1 MKKKDLNAQFDERIK
16 KLEETLPKLEGEKN
30 CAALTLT
37 NIIDILGISEIN
49 NFYFNNLAVPLAGG
63 FGGFKS
69 IKDWKGPCGA
79 VNGGCAAIGVILGG
93 RKRLKLKD
101 HLKTYQKAAIFAH
114 YFEKE
119 FGSVTCQ
126 ELSGTDFSDLSSV
139 NEYLSNKVWE
149 RQCYKY
155 VIFAID
161 QIRKLTAFE
170 LKKKWA

>member
-1 MKKKDLNAQFDERIK
+1 MAKKDLNSQFDKRIK

-37 NIIDILGISEIN
+37 NVVDILGISEVN
-49 NFYFNNLAVPLAGG
+49 SFYFNNLAVPLGGG

-69 IKDWKGPCGA
+69 IKRWKVPYGA
-79 VNGGCAAIGVILGG
+79 VSGGCAAIGLIIGG

-119 FGSVTCQ
+119 FGSVACQ
-126 ELSGTDFSDLSSV
+126 ELCGTDFSDLSSV
-139 NEYLSNKVWE
+139 NEYLSNNVWE
-149 RQCYKY
+149 KQCFKY
-155 VIFAID
+155 VIFALD
-161 QIRKLTAFE
+161 QIRKLLAFE
-170 LKKKWA
+170 LIKKWG